1 MQADHTTTLLLVEDE
16 AIIALTEQRI
26 LERHGYV
33 VAVAHSG
40 EAAVAR
46 VRDNPD
52 VDLIL
57 MDIDL
62 GPGIDGTEASRRIL
76 ELRNLPIVFLT
87 SHTEPDYVDRVK
99 QITGYGYVVKSSG
112 EFVLLES
119 IDMALKLWR
128 THQQSQQEK
137 ERYRLIT
144 ENMSE
149 TVLTVDRDFRV
160 TYVSPSIER
169 LTGFTPDEYRRM
181 PIDEVLTEDSARAVT
196 ELARRQE
203 EDPAFAS
210 APMELERR
218 CRNGTTVWTET
229 TSTPIFSEEGEVIGF
244 VATIRDIGD
253 RIRYRSI
260 VENTNDA
267 LIVHDFDGVVT
278 FVNAAAA
285 RLLGYDKRELIG
297 MHLDEFHAEPSRDR
311 LLLVAEGRRWS
322 DRVVIEQELIR
333 SDGQRIP
340 VEVSAGI
347 ASREGAGEIHAFV
360 RDVRGRHNMETAFRA
375 VYDQTDE
382 SIGVFD
388 EDGRFLHANRAAA
401 WKLSLSP
408 AEVRG
413 RTLSDVYPEPFAG
426 RAMDGIRKVFESGRS
441 RHAEWKTVIDG
452 RTKWFLVHLE
462 PSVDTDGTV
471 RSVTTFSTDITGL
484 KQTQEAYELIA
495 EHASD
500 VVGVIDGELRPI
512 YLSPSAERLLG
523 YGKQD
528 FEGRSIFEVVHEDD
542 VEMLKA
548 ALEDTIRDRTDD
560 LRREFRILTASGD
573 VIWTDLRATHLYD
586 DRGGLDR
593 IIITA
598 RDITPRVELETRL
611 RETTARLEATLNA
624 IPELV
629 FEIDEQLRF
638 REYRRPDGRRLYL
651 PPETFLGRSIDEVFP
666 SGVAN
671 RVREAVSE
679 VSRTAPPVS
688 VDYALPGDDGER
700 FFRASVARHDRT
712 TAGEPDSA
720 GYVFVIH
727 DVTDLVRAQHELHA
741 ALEHNRWLVRE
752 VHHRVKNNLAIISS
766 LIFLTEES
774 LPEEVSLA
782 NLRNQ
787 IEAVRFAHEQLQQAS
802 DEQAVEMAP
811 YLQGLLST
819 VLESCATGAVN
830 LDVEARGVAL
840 PGGQAVSAGLIANE
854 LATNACKHGFTAD
867 GERSFTVVLAE
878 ESGEYV
884 FTASNS
890 GRPFPDDV
898 DPYSAT
904 TLGLQLVVNLAQ
916 QLGGELEITRGPRP
930 VFTIRFPASA

>member
-1 MQADHTTTLLLVEDE
+1 MQADHPTTLLLVEDE
-16 AIIALTEQRI
+16 AIIALTEQRT

-62 GPGIDGTEASRRIL
+62 GSGIDGTEASRRIL

-128 THQQSQQEK
+128 AHQQSQQEK

-169 LTGFTPDEYRRM
+169 LTGFAPAEYRRK

-196 ELARRQE
+196 ELGARQAQ
-203 EDPAFAS
+203 DPTRES
-210 APMELERR
+210 PPMELERR
-218 CRNGTTVWTET
+218 CKDGSTVWTET
-229 TSTPIFSEEGEVIGF
+229 TSTPIVSEDGEVIGF
-244 VATIRDIGD
+244 VATIRDVSE

-260 VENTNDA
+260 AENNGD
-267 LIVHDFDGVVT
+267 
-278 FVNAAAA
+278 
-285 RLLGYDKRELIG
+285 
-297 MHLDEFHAEPSRDR
+297 
-311 LLLVAEGRRWS
+311 
-322 DRVVIEQELIR
+322 
-333 SDGQRIP
+333 
-340 VEVSAGI
+340 VS
-347 ASREGAGEIHAFV
+347 
-360 RDVRGRHNMETAFRA
+360 GRHNMETAFRA

-388 EDGRFLHANRAAA
+388 EHGTLLQANRAGAA
-401 WKLSLSP
+401 MLGLAP
-408 AEVRG
+408 EEVRG

-452 RTKWFLVHLE
+452 ETKWFLVHLE
-462 PSVDTDGTV
+462 PNVDPDGTV

-484 KQTQEAYELIA
+484 KRTQEAYGLIA

-500 VVGVIDGELRPI
+500 LVGVLDGELRPI
-512 YLSPSAERLLG
+512 YLSPSAERLFG
-523 YGKQD
+523 YRTSD
-528 FEGRSIFEVVHEDD
+528 FDGRSIFEVVHEDD
-542 VEMLKA
+542 VETLKA
-548 ALEDTIRDRTDD
+548 ALEESIRDGTEEV
-560 LRREFRILTASGD
+560 RREFRILTASGD
-573 VIWTDLRATHLYD
+573 VVWTDLRATHLYD

-593 IIITA
+593 IIMTA

-611 RETTARLEATLNA
+611 RETTARLEATLDA

-666 SGVAN
+666 SEVAN

-679 VSRTAPPVS
+679 ISRTASRVS

-712 TAGEPDSA
+712 TAGEPDST

-819 VLESCATGAVN
+819 VLESCATGAVS

-840 PGGQAVSAGLIANE
+840 PGGQAVSVGLIANE

-867 GERSFTVVLAE
+867 AERSFTVVLAV

-916 QLGGELEITRGPRP
+916 QLGGELEVTRGPRP
-930 VFTIRFPASA
+930 VFTIRFPAPA